1 MDVFK
6 SWSLNIICLQVDYT
20 FGHFNIKY
28 IFLREFSA
36 LESEWR
42 EFADGIQKWLQ
53 SSKYWFVIKN
63 QTTGSKAFL
72 SETTGI

>member
-1 MDVFK
+1 M
-6 SWSLNIICLQVDYT
+6 QVDYT
-20 FGHFNIKY
+20 FDHFNIKY

-63 QTTGSKAFL
+63 QTNGSKAL
-72 SETTGI
+72 PSETTEI